1 MIPRLGLA
9 ALLVVLS
16 GCASQYFRDAGA
28 PPAVPQYTLED
39 LPSPEYWT
47 GIVFNGAKVGFSHSR
62 VSRSA
67 EPGRYDI
74 EGEAVMHFHFL
85 GFEKSVQMRTLDVV
99 DAQGALARFDHRY
112 VLDQS
117 ERRAKGEVR
126 GAVLHYE
133 VATAG
138 RPAEQREET
147 LREPL
152 YPSSALALLPV
163 LRGLQVGS
171 RFDWLVFNGEAQSV
185 DRASQRI
192 ESYETS
198 DLFSGA
204 AFRVST
210 ELLGLSSITWIDAK
224 GRPVLELGLNGVIVS
239 ALEEETVAKSY
250 LTSAALNKDDVIVDW
265 SLIKAELPLA
275 DARRARYLRFALPRS
290 EHAPPS
296 DPRQQCRREAS
307 DVVCEIDTTRPD
319 TGAPSEADLKSTV
332 AVQAGDP
339 TIHTLALKI
348 TAGKKAVTEKIT
360 AVLDWM
366 EQNIRKEPIDVFSAL
381 DVLDT
386 RRGECQGHTYL
397 YTALMRSLGV
407 PTRVVNG
414 LVYAE
419 EYRGF
424 LYHTWAET
432 LADGSWIAV
441 DPTFNQTRADATHI
455 ALTRG
460 ESPAELVSLVDWVGH
475 TRIEVLDA
483 R

>member
-1 MIPRLGLA
+1 MILRLGLA
-9 ALLVVLS
+9 ALLVLLS

-28 PPAVPQYTLED
+28 PPAAPRYTLED
-39 LPSPEYWT
+39 LPSPEHWT

-67 EPGRYDI
+67 EPGLYDI
-74 EGEAVMHFHFL
+74 EGEAVMRFRFL
-85 GFEKSVQMRTLDVV
+85 GFEKNVQMRTLDVV

-117 ERRAKGEVR
+117 GRRIKGEVR

-138 RPAEQREET
+138 RPAAQREET

-163 LRGLQVGS
+163 LRGLRVGS
-171 RFDWLVFNGEAQSV
+171 RFDWLVFNGEAQSL

-192 ESYETS
+192 EAYEIS
-198 DLFSGA
+198 ELFSGA
-204 AFRVST
+204 AFKVST
-210 ELLGLSSITWIDAK
+210 ELLGLSSTTWIDAR
-224 GRPVLELGLNGVIVS
+224 GHPVLELGLNGVIVS
-239 ALEEETVAKSY
+239 ALEEEAVAKGY
-250 LTSAALNKDDVIVDW
+250 LASAALNKDEVIVDW
-265 SLIKAELPLA
+265 SLIKAVLPLA
-275 DARRARYLRFALPRS
+275 DARQARYLRFALLRS
-290 EHAPPS
+290 ERMPPR
-296 DPRQQCRREAS
+296 DPRQQCRREAA
-307 DVVCEIDTTRPD
+307 DVVCEIDATRS
-319 TGAPSEADLKSTV
+319 GAGGPADADLKPSLT
-332 AVQAGDP
+332 VQAGDP
-339 TIHTLALKI
+339 MIRALAVKI
-348 TAGKKAVTEKIT
+348 TSGKEAVSEKIS
-360 AVLDWM
+360 AVLDWL
-366 EQNIRKEPIDVFSAL
+366 EQNIRKEPIDAFSAL
-381 DVLDT
+381 DVLDS
-386 RRGECQGHTYL
+386 RRGECQGHAYL
-397 YTALMRSLGV
+397 YAALMRSLGA

-414 LVYAE
+414 LVYAQD
-419 EYRGF
+419 YRGF

-455 ALTRG
+455 ALARG
-460 ESPAELVSLVDWVGH
+460 ESPAELVPLVDWVGH